1 MTEMS
6 SRRRKF
12 LPGAIVLF
20 SVWINACGGRT
31 INKNSAQALIANS
44 QLAPFSKEDVY
55 VESVNQTGARDA
67 IVEARLKAAFRFEK
81 VQGQWVMREVRLG
94 DRPWENVEDV
104 LRALRVVKADETR
117 STMDKI
123 AAALEAYRSR
133 NGRLPEFR
141 DYVSLCDKLYP
152 EYLNPLIRVDVW
164 GNALAAFVAG
174 LNRVRLVSAGPD
186 GKLGSA
192 DDIQLSVPGPEN

>member
-152 EYLNPLIRVDVW
+152 EYLNPLIRVDAW

-174 LNRVRLVSAGPD
+174 PNRVRLVSAGPD